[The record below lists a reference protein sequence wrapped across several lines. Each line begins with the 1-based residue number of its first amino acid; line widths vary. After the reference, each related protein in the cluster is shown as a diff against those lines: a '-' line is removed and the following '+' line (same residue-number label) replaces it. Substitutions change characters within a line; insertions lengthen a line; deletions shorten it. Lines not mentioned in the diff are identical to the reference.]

1 MRIPGIKSWIIIMGV
16 LVLALV
22 YLSVT
27 GDGTV
32 SGSFSVATLISG
44 GLLVLAAYNW
54 GGWKRS

>member
-1 MRIPGIKSWIIIMGV
+1 MAV

-32 SGSFSVATLISG
+32 SRSFSVAGLISG

>member
-1 MRIPGIKSWIIIMGV
+1 MAG
-16 LVLALV
+16 LALALV

-32 SGSFSVATLISG
+32 SWSFGPVGLISG

>member
-1 MRIPGIKSWIIIMGV
+1 MSIPGLKSWIIVMAV

-32 SGSFSVATLISG
+32 TVSFSVAGLVSG

-54 GGWKRS
+54 GGWKRG